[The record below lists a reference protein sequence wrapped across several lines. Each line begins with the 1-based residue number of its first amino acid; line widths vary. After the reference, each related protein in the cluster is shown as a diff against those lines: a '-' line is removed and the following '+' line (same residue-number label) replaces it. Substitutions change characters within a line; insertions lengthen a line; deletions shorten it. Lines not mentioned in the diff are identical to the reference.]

1 MILTAEFVT
10 TSTVKIFCDGEY
22 LLTADC
28 DFWLSYSYGGD
39 VDMNNEEL
47 AAFIEAA
54 GSRFAFNKAMNIL
67 SRRDYCAKELVKK
80 LCEKNIERS
89 YAQSAVEKLE
99 EMGYIND
106 EIYANR
112 LAEQMYN
119 SKGYSPKKIR
129 YELVSKGI
137 SDEIAQNAV
146 SLLDKDTV
154 LRIIELL
161 RTKYKKNLNDE
172 KGVRRTFAALARAG
186 YSYSDVRTAF
196 NRAGAEFETEDYD
209 V

>member
-1 MILTAEFVT
+1 MKLTAEFVT
-10 TSTVKIFCDGEY
+10 PSTVKVFCDGEY
-22 LLTADC
+22 LLTVDC
-28 DFWLSYSYGGD
+28 DFWLSYSYGSE
-39 VDMNNEEL
+39 VYMNNEEL
-47 AAFIEAA
+47 AAFVEAA
-54 GSRFAFNKAMNIL
+54 GSRFAFNKALNIL
-67 SRRDYCAKELVKK
+67 SRRDYCAKELIKK

-99 EMGYIND
+99 EMGYVND
-106 EIYANR
+106 ALYAER
-112 LAEQMYN
+112 LAEHLYN

-129 YELVSKGI
+129 YELILKGV

-161 RTKYKKNLNDE
+161 QNKHKKNLYDE

-196 NRAGAEFETEDYD
+196 NRIGTEFETEDYD